1 MLPIVSRS
9 FSIRQGP
16 PAPVNTPRIPFR
28 NAMRPVRTLYR
39 VGVQTV
45 EGLWASVNNI
55 PSLAKRSMLGVGTF
69 DSGL

>member
-1 MLPIVSRS
+1 
-9 FSIRQGP
+9 
-16 PAPVNTPRIPFR
+16 
-28 NAMRPVRTLYR
+28 MRPVRTLYR